1 MHRCITCYIL
11 TVISGLSV
19 SASVADDSWP
29 GFRGFGDSH
38 VANVNLPLTWG
49 DEKNV
54 VWKKDLPG
62 YGQSSP
68 VVWNDLAFVTATQ
81 GDEKETLLVVC
92 LKVESGEVVWQKEF
106 PTSKTEKVTDYIS
119 RAAPTP
125 VVDSQRVYAFFES
138 GDILALTHAGET
150 VWARSLTKEYGPF
163 KGNHGVGSSPAQ
175 SDEALIVLVDHAGPS
190 YLLSIEKATGKN
202 VWKKDRKSRTSWST
216 PIVASGADGPEILIS
231 SNGSAECF
239 AARTGELIWEVTDL
253 KGNTVASPSITAEA
267 VLIGSSQASD
277 NLLIRRGGKGNVTAT
292 HVAWRADGAS
302 SSFGSPLIHE
312 GRAYFVSKAN
322 VLTAVNMVNGEKLW
336 TERLPDSTWASP
348 LASGDRIYFFC
359 KDGTTVVIRS
369 TAAFEKL
376 AENKLTTEGR
386 VYAYAVTHGG
396 LLIRNGNR
404 LTFVRE
410 SQPAK
415 NPT

>member
-1 MHRCITCYIL
+1 MLRPIALFSLL
-11 TVISGLSV
+11 TLSCL
-19 SASVADDSWP
+19 AVAAVKADESWP

-38 VANVNLPLTWG
+38 VTNVNLPLTWG
-49 DEKNV
+49 DDSNI
-54 VWKKDLPG
+54 VWKKDFAG

-68 VVWNDLAFVTATQ
+68 VVWNDLAFVTTTI
-81 GDEKETLLVVC
+81 GEEKETLAVIC
-92 LKVESGEVVWQKEF
+92 LKVESGEIVWQKDF

-125 VVDSQRVYAFFES
+125 IVDSQRVYAFFES
-138 GDILALTHAGET
+138 GDLLALTHTGET
-150 VWARSLTKEYGPF
+150 VWTRSLTKEYGPF

-175 SDEALIVLVDHAGPS
+175 TDDAIIVLIDHAGPS
-190 YLLSIEKATGKN
+190 YLMSIEKATGKN

-216 PIVASGADGPEILIS
+216 PIVTSGAEGPEILIS
-231 SNGSAECF
+231 SAGSVESF
-239 AARTGELIWEVTDL
+239 AAQTGELIWEVTDL
-253 KGNTVASPSITAEA
+253 KGNTVASPTITADA
-267 VLIGSSQASD
+267 VLVGSSQASD
-277 NLLIRRGGKGNVTAT
+277 NVLIRRGGKGNVTAT

-369 TAAFEKL
+369 TTTFEKL

-386 VYAYAVTHGG
+386 VYGMAVAHGG
-396 LLIRNGNR
+396 FVIRNGNR

-410 SQPAK
+410 TPPAK
-415 NPT
+415 